1 MSPFRG
7 RQHANNSAA
16 VGDAMH
22 RLKRLWQ
29 IFGIGAERVEIR
41 SHAAWYADIALGAV
55 GTLVLVLL
63 AYGVWYSQRSPEA
76 VNAES
81 LRARL
86 EALEAQAAEDDGVLA
101 STLEITRSANKQLS
115 DEMRLLSDEQ
125 AVLKDDLAYFLRLV
139 PVGTSE
145 GELRLDRF
153 IVRPE
158 TVTDAAAGAARRYH
172 YSVLVGYHTGR
183 QTGEFVGTLK
193 FVLTVEQDGKTLQ
206 RVLPADA
213 TMGALPQYQVKTHQW
228 VRREGVLEVAPDE
241 VLKKVELRLVQAN
254 RARAVTSVTF

>member
-1 MSPFRG
+1 
-7 RQHANNSAA
+7 
-16 VGDAMH
+16 MH

-29 IFGIGAERVEIR
+29 NFGIGAPQLEIR

-55 GTLVLVLL
+55 GTLALVLVV
-63 AYGVWYSQRSPEA
+63 YGAWYSLRSPEE
-76 VNAES
+76 VNVEG

-86 EALEAQAAEDDGVLA
+86 EELEGRAAQDDGVLA
-101 STLEITRSANKQLS
+101 SNLEITRSANKQLS
-115 DEMRLLSDEQ
+115 DELRLLSDEQ
-125 AVLKDDLAYFLRLV
+125 AILKDDLAYFLRLV

-158 TVTDAAAGAARRYH
+158 AVTDAAAGAARRYH

-193 FVLTVEQDGKTLQ
+193 FVLTVEQNGKTLQ

-213 TMGALPQYQVKTHQW
+213 TMAALPQYQVRTHQW
-228 VRREGVLEVAPDE
+228 VRREGVLEVQPDE
-241 VLKKVELRLVQAN
+241 ILKKVELRLVQAN